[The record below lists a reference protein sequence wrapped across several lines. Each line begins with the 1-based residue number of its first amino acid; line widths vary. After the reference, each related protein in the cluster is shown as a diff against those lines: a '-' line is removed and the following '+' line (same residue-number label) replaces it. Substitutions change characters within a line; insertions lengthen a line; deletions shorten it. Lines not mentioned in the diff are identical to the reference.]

1 MPNQGHDP
9 TGVDLERVTGFAA
22 ERTFTGGYTVV
33 ATIEDRADLRPKVEL
48 AFYRDD
54 EDRPV
59 APLAHATVL
68 ILTENLP
75 TYRRL
80 GEVAGERDV
89 HFSMEDVCA
98 AATIR
103 VAASDDKKRLT
114 YRDSGTVFFGRS
126 RVVGG

>member
-1 MPNQGHDP
+1 M
-9 TGVDLERVTGFAA
+9 
-22 ERTFTGGYTVV
+22 
-33 ATIEDRADLRPKVEL
+33 EDRADLRPKVTL
-48 AFYRDD
+48 AVYRDD
-54 EDRPV
+54 DDRPV

-89 HFSMEDVCA
+89 YFSMDDVCTA
-98 AATIR
+98 AEIS
-103 VAASDDKKRLT
+103 VAASDDKNRLT